1 MLKRLLTLLFLLLFA
16 GVSQGAPKPDDH
28 EALAGLRSARV
39 IFDVRVPDLER
50 LVFNLELLAETL
62 EGMTAQGVRP
72 EMVVSFRGPGVK
84 LLTAPVIDKEALEL
98 IRGLKKRGVR
108 FEVCAVAVRVF
119 KADPAQLIP
128 EVKLVGNGLVS
139 LIGYQNK
146 GYAVI
151 TLN

>member
-1 MLKRLLTLLFLLLFA
+1 MLKRLLPLLFLLLFA
-16 GVSQGAPKPDDH
+16 GVSQAAPKPDDH
-28 EALAGLRSARV
+28 EALAGLKSARV
-39 IFDVRVPDLER
+39 IFDVRVPDMER

-62 EGMTAQGVRP
+62 EGMKTQGVRP

-84 LLTAPVIDKEALEL
+84 LLTASVIDKEAMEL
-98 IRGLKKRGVR
+98 IRGLKKQGVR

-128 EVKLVGNGLVS
+128 EVKLVGNGLTS

-151 TLN
+151 SLN